1 MDWKKNIESGIEYLL
16 EKDFKQNQIAVL
28 SPDREFIYSQFKQ
41 LDQLALEGIGLNY
54 IYDDMSKSF
63 INVEGILFSSIRRF
77 TGRQKKAVILLL
89 PDPKN
94 LTNSEVLDNYKE
106 LAFIGA
112 GRAEH
117 TLFVLHSPGVDKSLG
132 FSKVEFL

>member
-1 MDWKKNIESGIEYLL
+1 MACAKRISAGMHVPYAHT
-16 EKDFKQNQIAVL
+16 EKV
-28 SPDREFIYSQFKQ
+28 
-41 LDQLALEGIGLNY
+41 
-54 IYDDMSKSF
+54 
-63 INVEGILFSSIRRF
+63 LFSSIRRF

-132 FSKVEFL
+132 FSEVEFL

>member
-1 MDWKKNIESGIEYLL
+1 
-16 EKDFKQNQIAVL
+16 
-28 SPDREFIYSQFKQ
+28 
-41 LDQLALEGIGLNY
+41 
-54 IYDDMSKSF
+54 MSRSF

-77 TGRQKKAVILLL
+77 TGRQKKAIILLL

-94 LTNSEVLDNYKE
+94 LTNNEVLENYKE

-117 TLFVLHSPGVDKSLG
+117 TLFVLHSPGVDIKLG
-132 FSKVEFL
+132 FGKPDKKK